1 MILIQNAKVLTMEDT
16 DYLDGGQILI
26 GDDGKVAAVGYGLP
40 QKGAKVVDA
49 HGCYALPGVIDAHC
63 HVGMWEDAMGFEGD
77 DGNEMTDPV
86 TPQLRAI
93 DGVNP
98 QDRCFDEALA
108 AGVTT
113 VATGPG
119 SANVIGGQ
127 FALLKTGSAPLDA
140 RIVEEP
146 LALKIAFG
154 ENPKRV
160 YHGQKRSP
168 STRMATAALLRQ
180 ALLDAQAYGKKLEA
194 SDADKRPDRELGK
207 EILLRALR
215 GELVVKA
222 HAHRADD
229 ILTALRVGR
238 EFGLRLSL
246 EHCTE
251 GYLIADQLLQ
261 AQRAANLPI
270 IVGPLLS
277 DRSKIEL
284 RNLSFTAPAR
294 LHAAGVRFAMMT
306 DHPVI
311 PLQYLMVCA
320 AIAAREGLPER
331 EALRSITLNAAW
343 AVGHEADLGS
353 LAPGKA
359 ADLALYDGHP
369 LDTRTHVA
377 EVYLGGERVK

>member
-1 MILIQNAKVLTMEDT
+1 MLLIQNAKVVTMEDK
-16 DYLDGGQILI
+16 DYLDGGEILI
-26 GDDGKVAAVGYGLP
+26 DNGRIVAVGYGLP
-40 QKGAKVVDA
+40 RNGAETVDA
-49 HGCYALPGVIDAHC
+49 CGCYALPGVIDAHC
-63 HVGMWEDAMGFEGD
+63 HVGMWEDAMGFEGN
-77 DGNEMTDPV
+77 DGNEVTDPI

-98 QDRCFDEALA
+98 QDRCFDEALT

-127 FALLKTGSAPLDA
+127 FVLLKTGVGPLDA
-140 RIVEEP
+140 RIVAEP

-160 YHGQKRSP
+160 YSEKKRSP
-168 STRMATAALLRQ
+168 STRMASIALLRQ
-180 ALLDAQAYGKKLEA
+180 ALVDAREYGKKREA
-194 SDADKRPDRELGK
+194 ADADKRPSRDLGK
-207 EILLRALR
+207 EILLRALI
-215 GELVVKA
+215 GELTVKA

-229 ILTALRVGR
+229 ILSALRVAR
-238 EFGLRLSL
+238 EFGLNMSL

-251 GYLIADQLLQ
+251 GYLIADQLRE
-261 AQRAANLPI
+261 AQCAAMLPV

-284 RNLSFTAPAR
+284 RNLSFFAPAK
-294 LHAAGVRFAMMT
+294 LHLAGVRFAMMT

-311 PLQYLMVCA
+311 PLQYLSVCA
-320 AIAAREGLPER
+320 AIAFREGLPER

-343 AVGHEADLGS
+343 AVGYDAELGS
-353 LAPGKA
+353 LAPGKV
-359 ADLALYDGHP
+359 ADLALYDAHP
-369 LDTRTHVA
+369 LDTRAHVT

>member
-1 MILIQNAKVLTMEDT
+1 MLLIRNAKILTMEDK
-16 DYLDGGQILI
+16 DYLDGGELLVKDGRIL
-26 GDDGKVAAVGYGLP
+26 AVGNDLP
-40 QKGAKVVDA
+40 QQGAKVVDA
-49 HGCYALPGVIDAHC
+49 QGCYLMPGIIDAHC
-63 HVGMWEDAMGFEGD
+63 HVGMWEDGMGFEGS
-77 DGNEMTDPV
+77 DGNEIVDPI

-93 DGVNP
+93 DGLNP
-98 QDRCFDEALA
+98 QDRCFDEALC

-127 FALLKTGSAPLDA
+127 FALLKTGTGSMDA
-140 RIVEEP
+140 RILQEP

-154 ENPKRV
+154 ENPKRC
-160 YHGQKRSP
+160 YRDMKKSP

-180 ALLDAQAYGKKLEA
+180 ALLDAQEYGKKC
-194 SDADKRPDRELGK
+194 DDTDGDKRPARDLGK

-215 GELVVKA
+215 GELMVKA

-229 ILTALRVGR
+229 ILTALRIAR

-251 GYLIADQLLQ
+251 GYLIAQELKA
-261 AQRAANLPI
+261 AQEETNMPI
-270 IVGPLLS
+270 IIGPLLS

-284 RNLSFTAPAR
+284 KNLTFTAPAK
-294 LHAAGVRFAMMT
+294 LHEAGVRFAMMT

-311 PLQYLMVCA
+311 PLQYLIVCA

-331 EALRSITLNAAW
+331 EALRCITLNAAW
-343 AVGHEADLGS
+343 AVGQERELGS
-353 LAPGKA
+353 LAAGKA
-359 ADLALYDGHP
+359 ADFALYDAHP
-369 LDTRTHVA
+369 LDVRAHVQA
-377 EVYLGGERVK
+377 VYLTGEQVR

>member
-1 MILIQNAKVLTMEDT
+1 VLLIQNAKVITMEDK
-16 DYLDGGQILI
+16 DYLDKGQILI
-26 GDDGKVAAVGYGLP
+26 DNGRIAAVGYDLP
-40 QKGAKVVDA
+40 HKGAQVADA

-63 HVGMWEDAMGFEGD
+63 HIGMWEDAMGFEGD
-77 DGNEMTDPV
+77 DGNEMTDPI

-98 QDRCFDEALA
+98 QDRCFGEALA

-127 FALLKTGSAPLDA
+127 FALLKTGVGPLNA
-140 RIVEEP
+140 RIVAEP

-154 ENPKRV
+154 ENPKWV
-160 YHGQKRSP
+160 YSEKKRSP
-168 STRMATAALLRQ
+168 NTRMAIAALLRQ
-180 ALLDAQAYGKKLEA
+180 ALVDAQEYGKKCAAE
-194 SDADKRPDRELGK
+194 DAGTRPARDLGK
-207 EILLRALR
+207 EVLLRALR

-229 ILTALRVGR
+229 ILTALRVAR

-251 GYLIADQLLQ
+251 GYLIADQLREAQQ
-261 AQRAANLPI
+261 AGALPI
-270 IVGPLLS
+270 VIGPLLS

-284 RNLSFTAPAR
+284 RNLTFAAPAK

-331 EALRSITLNAAW
+331 EALRIVTLNAAW
-343 AVGHEADLGS
+343 AVGHDASLGS

-359 ADLALYDGHP
+359 ADLALYDAHP
-369 LDTRTHVA
+369 LDTRAHVK
-377 EVYLGGERVK
+377 EVYLSGERVK

>member
-1 MILIQNAKVLTMEDT
+1 
-16 DYLDGGQILI
+16 
-26 GDDGKVAAVGYGLP
+26 
-40 QKGAKVVDA
+40 
-49 HGCYALPGVIDAHC
+49 
-63 HVGMWEDAMGFEGD
+63 AMGFEGS

-93 DGVNP
+93 DGINP

-113 VATGPG
+113 VAVGPG
-119 SANVIGGQ
+119 SANVVGGQ
-127 FALLKTGSAPLDA
+127 FALLKTGLGALDA
-140 RIVEEP
+140 RVLAEP
-146 LALKIAFG
+146 LALKVAFG

-160 YHGQKRSP
+160 YSEKKRSP
-168 STRMATAALLRQ
+168 TTRMATAALLRQ
-180 ALLDAQAYGKKLEA
+180 ALVDAQEYGKKFDA
-194 SDADKRPDRELGK
+194 PDADKHPARDLGK

-229 ILTALRVGR
+229 ILTALRVAR

-251 GYLIADQLLQ
+251 GYLIADQLRE
-261 AQRAANLPI
+261 AQSAAALPVI
-270 IVGPLLS
+270 IGPLLS
-277 DRSKIEL
+277 ERSKIEL
-284 RNLSFTAPAR
+284 RNLTFAAPAK

-311 PLQYLMVCA
+311 PLQYLSVCA

-331 EALRSITLNAAW
+331 EALRCITIDAAW
-343 AVGHEADLGS
+343 AVGHEAGLGS

-359 ADLALYDGHP
+359 ADLALYDAHP
-369 LDTRTHVA
+369 LDTRAHVK
-377 EVYLGGERVK
+377 EVYMGGERVK

>member
-1 MILIQNAKVLTMEDT
+1 MILIRNAKLLTMEDQ
-16 DYLDGGQILI
+16 DYCDGADMLVENGIIRAIGRDLPGQ
-26 GDDGKVAAVGYGLP
+26 
-40 QKGAKVVDA
+40 GAKVVDA
-49 HGCYALPGVIDAHC
+49 YGSYVLPGIIDAHC

-77 DGNEMTDPV
+77 DGNEATDPI
-86 TPQLRAI
+86 TPQLRAL

-127 FALLKTGSAPLDA
+127 FVLMKTGLSSLDGRVMA
-140 RIVEEP
+140 EP

-160 YHGQKRSP
+160 YNDRKRSP
-168 STRMATAALLRQ
+168 TTRMATAALLRQ
-180 ALLDAQAYGKKLEA
+180 ALLDAQAYGDKLA
-194 SDADKRPDRELGK
+194 LPDADKHPARDLGK
-207 EILLRALR
+207 EILLQALR
-215 GELVVKA
+215 GQLLVKA

-229 ILTALRVGR
+229 ILTAMRVAK

-251 GYLIADQLLQ
+251 GYLIAEELRK
-261 AQRAANLPI
+261 AQQAANLPV

-284 RNLSFTAPAR
+284 KNLTFTAPAK

-311 PLQYLMVCA
+311 PLQYLIVCA

-343 AVGHEADLGS
+343 AVGQEANLGS
-353 LAPGKA
+353 LSVGKA
-359 ADLALYDGHP
+359 ADFALYDAHP
-369 LDTRTHVA
+369 LDVRGHVR
-377 EVYLGGERVK
+377 EVYLAGERVK

>member
-1 MILIQNAKVLTMEDT
+1 MLLIQNAKVITMENK
-16 DYLDGGQILI
+16 DYLDGGQILMDNGRI
-26 GDDGKVAAVGYGLP
+26 VAVGYDLP
-40 QKGAKVVDA
+40 QKGARVVDA

-63 HVGMWEDAMGFEGD
+63 HVGMWEDGMGFEGS
-77 DGNEMTDPV
+77 DGNEMTDPI

-93 DGVNP
+93 DGINP

-113 VATGPG
+113 VAVGPG

-127 FALLKTGSAPLDA
+127 CALLKTGLGPLDA
-140 RIVEEP
+140 RILAEP
-146 LALKIAFG
+146 LALKVAFG

-160 YHGQKRSP
+160 YTEKKRNP
-168 STRMATAALLRQ
+168 TTRMAIAALLRQ
-180 ALLDAQAYGKKLEA
+180 ALIDAQEYGKKI
-194 SDADKRPDRELGK
+194 DAADAGKRPARDLGK
-207 EILLRALR
+207 EVLLSALR
-215 GELVVKA
+215 GELMVKA

-229 ILTALRVGR
+229 ILTALRVAR

-251 GYLIADQLLQ
+251 GYMIADQLRE
-261 AQRAANLPI
+261 AQNAANLPI
-270 IVGPLLS
+270 IIGPLLS
-277 DRSKIEL
+277 ERSKIEL
-284 RNLSFTAPAR
+284 RNLTFEAPAK

-311 PLQYLMVCA
+311 PLQYLTVCA

-331 EALRSITLNAAW
+331 EALRCITIDAAW
-343 AVGHEADLGS
+343 AVGYEAELGS

-359 ADLALYDGHP
+359 ADLALYDAHP
-369 LDTRTHVA
+369 LDTRAHVK

>member
-1 MILIQNAKVLTMEDT
+1 MLLIRNAKLLTMEEKDF
-16 DYLDGGQILI
+16 LDGGELLI
-26 GDDGKVAAVGYGLP
+26 EGGRIAAAGYNLP
-40 QKGAKVVDA
+40 QAGVEKIVDA

-63 HVGMWEDAMGFEGD
+63 HVGMWEDGMGFEGD
-77 DGNEMTDPV
+77 DGNESVDPV

-93 DGVNP
+93 DGLNP

-127 FALLKTGSAPLDA
+127 FALIQTGTAPLES
-140 RIVEEP
+140 RILCEP

-160 YHGQKRSP
+160 YNERKRSP
-168 STRMATAALLRQ
+168 ITRMATAALLRQ
-180 ALLDAQAYGKKLEA
+180 ALIDAREYGKKCDDPDEG
-194 SDADKRPDRELGK
+194 KRPARDLGK
-207 EILLRALR
+207 EILLQALR
-215 GELVVKA
+215 GELLVKA

-229 ILTALRVGR
+229 ILTALRIAR

-251 GYLIADQLLQ
+251 GHLIAEEL
-261 AQRAANLPI
+261 RAAQQAARLPV

-277 DRSKIEL
+277 ERAKIEL
-284 RNLSFTAPAR
+284 RNLDFAAPGKLR
-294 LHAAGVRFAMMT
+294 AAGVRFAMMT

-311 PLQYLMVCA
+311 PVQYLMVCA

-331 EALRSITLNAAW
+331 EALRSVTLHAAW
-343 AVGHEADLGS
+343 AVGQERNLGS
-353 LAPGKA
+353 LSPGKV

-369 LDTRTHVA
+369 LDTRTHVK
-377 EVYLGGERVK
+377 EVYLSGERVK

>member
-1 MILIQNAKVLTMEDT
+1 MLFIQNAKVITMEDK
-16 DYLDGGQILI
+16 DYLDGGQTLI
-26 GDDGKVAAVGYGLP
+26 NNGRVVAVGYDLP
-40 QKGAKVVDA
+40 QKGARVVDA

-63 HVGMWEDAMGFEGD
+63 HVGIWEDAMGFEGS

-93 DGVNP
+93 DGINP

-113 VATGPG
+113 VAVGPG

-127 FALLKTGSAPLDA
+127 FALMKTGLGPFES
-140 RIVEEP
+140 RIMAEP

-160 YHGQKRSP
+160 YSDKKRSP
-168 STRMATAALLRQ
+168 TTRMATAALLRQ
-180 ALLDAQAYGKKLEA
+180 ALADAQEYGKKIGDG
-194 SDADKRPDRELGK
+194 DADKRPARDLGK
-207 EILLRALR
+207 EILLQALR

-229 ILTALRVGR
+229 ILTALRVAR

-251 GYLIADQLLQ
+251 GYLIADQLRE
-261 AQRAANLPI
+261 AQRAATLPI
-270 IVGPLLS
+270 IIGPLLS
-277 DRSKIEL
+277 ERSKIEL
-284 RNLSFTAPAR
+284 RNLTFAAPAK
-294 LHAAGVRFAMMT
+294 LHGLGVRFAMMT

-311 PLQYLMVCA
+311 PLQYLSVCA

-331 EALRSITLNAAW
+331 EALRCITIDAAW
-343 AVGHEADLGS
+343 AVGYEAELGS

-359 ADLALYDGHP
+359 ADLALYDAHP
-369 LDTRTHVA
+369 LDTRAHVK

>member
-1 MILIQNAKVLTMEDT
+1 MLLIRNAKVITLEEK

-26 GDDGKVAAVGYGLP
+26 DDEGRIAAVGYDLP
-40 QKGAKVVDA
+40 TSGAQTVDA

-77 DGNEMTDPV
+77 DGNEITDPI

-93 DGVNP
+93 DGINP
-98 QDRCFDEALA
+98 QDRCFEEALA

-119 SANVIGGQ
+119 SANIIGGQ
-127 FALLKTGSAPLDA
+127 FALLKTGTAPLDT
-140 RIVEEP
+140 RIVAAP

-154 ENPKRV
+154 ENPKRC
-160 YHGQKRSP
+160 YSGLKRSP
-168 STRMATAALLRQ
+168 STRMATASLLRQ
-180 ALLDAQAYGKKLEA
+180 ALLDAQEYAQKTA
-194 SDADKRPDRELGK
+194 SDDAEKRPARDLGK
-207 EILLRALR
+207 EILCQALR

-229 ILTALRVGR
+229 ILTALRIAR

-251 GYLIADQLLQ
+251 GYMIADQLREAQ
-261 AQRAANLPI
+261 AAANLPI

-284 RNLSFTAPAR
+284 RNLTFTAPAK

-343 AVGHEADLGS
+343 AVGHEDSLGS

-359 ADLALYDGHP
+359 ADLALYDAHP
-369 LDTRTHVA
+369 LDTRAHVT
-377 EVYLGGERVK
+377 EVYLGGARVK